1 MNTRKISA
9 DKWKQFCDAFSREHH
24 GWLVSVAVTG
34 AKPNGGKEPMPTK
47 MLAQNLPL
55 QEIREAQSQG
65 DAEIMITVGEGIDE
79 TSFLVEN
86 VADLYEN
93 TEADKD
99 IGMRIDSANN
109 TSTVVQFRAAAE
121 PENLDGLAKSEL

>member
-1 MNTRKISA
+1 MRSPVNI
-9 DKWKQFCDAFSREHH
+9 
-24 GWLVSVAVTG
+24 
-34 AKPNGGKEPMPTK
+34 KEPMATK